1 MKIKFKRWFKDVFSI
16 VEKHWFKLLSAA
28 ILRTFLATL
37 ASGLI
42 FALTVNYTYLNL
54 VLATIT
60 HLIVWSWL
68 ETGLLKMI
76 LCASRG
82 QTVGFGQLFSEIKLA
97 PIFFILFSTY
107 LLATSIGI
115 IVLVVPGMFVCIRF
129 SVAGLELIDK
139 KKPLIE
145 SLKSSLRLTLG
156 YSRLIAPLFLI
167 GITLYF
173 SPLHLQFIIELVCT
187 IALVVLYLNMTE
199 NASNIKK
206 EVQV

>member
-1 MKIKFKRWFKDVFSI
+1 MKIKLKRWFQDVFSI

-37 ASGLI
+37 ASGFI

-54 VLATIT
+54 ALATLT
-60 HLIVWSWL
+60 NWIVWSWL
-68 ETGLLKMI
+68 ESGFLKMI

-82 QTVGFGQLFSEIKLA
+82 QKVSFGQLFSELKLA
-97 PIFFILFSTY
+97 PIFFVLFFTY
-107 LLATSIGI
+107 LVATSIGI
-115 IVLVVPGMFVCIRF
+115 IALVLPGMFVCIRF
-129 SVAGLELIDK
+129 SVASLELIDK

-145 SLKSSLRLTLG
+145 SLKSSFRLTLG
-156 YSRLIAPLFLI
+156 YSRLIAPLFLL
-167 GITLYF
+167 GTTLYF
-173 SPLHLQFIIELVCT
+173 SPLHLQFIIELVFT

-199 NASNIKK
+199 NASEAKK